1 VGVFAGPKTT
11 QDAPIFSID
20 SRNSKS
26 FPQNGKIIDTITQE
40 ERNTTATVEDGYIYS
55 NNGFIDKFSNL
66 SIVDS
71 SAITVNV
78 SVDNTLLKS
87 GTTFSI
93 YSDTSS
99 TYSVSGITS
108 YTTSPITTV
117 ALATTSHSLNQS
129 VSGITSYTTSVVNT
143 VALAT
148 TSHSLNQSVSGITS
162 YTTSV
167 VNTVALATTSHSLN
181 QSVSGITS
189 YTTSPV
195 TTLAYDIQSASF
207 NPLFELSFNL
217 NPSGVFI
224 KNKTTFNQNYLS
236 YSTDTQGKN
245 IYSVIYRTLSENIK
259 PITLYQNGLLVA
271 DTTQIT
277 GSSQFENAG
286 ISVFSSGNSSYSQ
299 YGVRLVNVYNREL
312 NNQELLSINNLK
324 TT

>member
-1 VGVFAGPKTT
+1 MGVYGGPRTI
-11 QDAPIFSID
+11 QDAPILSVD
-20 SRNSKS
+20 GRNIKS
-26 FPQNGKIIDTITQE
+26 FPQNGKIINMITQE
-40 ERNTTATVEDGYIYS
+40 EKNTTATVQDGHIFS
-55 NNGFIDKFSNL
+55 NFGDIDKFSNFP
-66 SIVDS
+66 IADS

-78 SVDNTLLKS
+78 LVDNTLLKS

-108 YTTSPITTV
+108 YTTSPVTTV

-129 VSGITSYTTSVVNT
+129 VSGITSYTTSPVTT

-162 YTTSV
+162 YTTSPV
-167 VNTVALATTSHSLN
+167 TTVALATTSHSLN

-207 NPLFELSFNL
+207 NPVFELNFNL
-217 NPSGVFI
+217 NPSGVLI
-224 KNKTTFNQNYLS
+224 KNKTTFNETYLS
-236 YSTDTQGKN
+236 YSTNTQGKN

-259 PITLYQNGLLVA
+259 PITLYENGVLVA
-271 DTTQIT
+271 DTLQIS
-277 GSSQFENAG
+277 GNGQFENVG
-286 ISVFSSGNSSYSQ
+286 LSLFSSGNSSYSQ

-312 NNQELLSINNLK
+312 NNQEVKLINNLK
-324 TT
+324 SN

>member
-1 VGVFAGPKTT
+1 MGVFAGPKTT

-20 SRNSKS
+20 GRNSKS

-99 TYSVSGITS
+99 TYSVSGI
-108 YTTSPITTV
+108 
-117 ALATTSHSLNQS
+117 A
-129 VSGITSYTTSVVNT
+129 SYTTSVVNT

-162 YTTSV
+162 YTT
-167 VNTVALATTSHSLN
+167 L
-181 QSVSGITS
+181 
-189 YTTSPV
+189 PV

-259 PITLYQNGLLVA
+259 PITLYQNGVLVA
-271 DTTQIT
+271 DTSQIT

>member
-1 VGVFAGPKTT
+1 MGVFAGPKTT

-99 TYSVSGITS
+99 TYSVSGI
-108 YTTSPITTV
+108 
-117 ALATTSHSLNQS
+117 A
-129 VSGITSYTTSVVNT
+129 SYTTSVVNT

-189 YTTSPV
+189 YTTLPV

-259 PITLYQNGLLVA
+259 PITLYQNGVLVA
-271 DTTQIT
+271 DTSQIT

-312 NNQELLSINNLK
+312 NNQELLLINNLK

>member
-1 VGVFAGPKTT
+1 MGVFAGPKTT

-93 YSDTSS
+93 HSDTSS

-108 YTTSPITTV
+108 YTTSPVTTV

-129 VSGITSYTTSVVNT
+129 VSGIASYTTSVVNT

-162 YTTSV
+162 YTT
-167 VNTVALATTSHSLN
+167 L
-181 QSVSGITS
+181 
-189 YTTSPV
+189 PV

-259 PITLYQNGLLVA
+259 PITLYQNGVLVA
-271 DTTQIT
+271 DTSQIT